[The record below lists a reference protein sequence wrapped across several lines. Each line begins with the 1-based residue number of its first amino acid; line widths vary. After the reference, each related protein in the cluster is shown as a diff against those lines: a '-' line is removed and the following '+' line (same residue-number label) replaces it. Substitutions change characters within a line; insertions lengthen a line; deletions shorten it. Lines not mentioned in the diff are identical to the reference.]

1 MDDIIS
7 NDEYFNYTVGPKKAW
22 NQLISD
28 NLLKEIKHSDY
39 GLGRGQ
45 SVGIYNNF

>member
-7 NDEYFNYTVGPKKAW
+7 SDEYFNYTVGPKKAW

-39 GLGRGQ
+39 GPGRGQ
-45 SVGIYNNF
+45 SVGIYNNL